1 MADTTKVTSKKITIW
16 VRGEKKPRALVVRKA
31 VFEEKLK
38 RFTLIEEIEK
48 NLNGDGVLPEGAG
61 LEAMVRLGFKKM
73 TYPSLV
79 TCTTGKVPTEAECY
93 QVDEDDLELWL
104 TTARELNPTW
114 FPSVTAET
122 EQESIEK
129 KEP

>member
-1 MADTTKVTSKKITIW
+1 MAEEIKVTSKEITIW
-16 VRGEKKPRALVVRKA
+16 VRGEKKPRTLVVRKA

-48 NLNGDGVLPEGAG
+48 NLNGEGVLPEGAG

-93 QVDEDDLELWL
+93 QVDEEDLELWL

-114 FPSVTAET
+114 FPVSTETAT
-122 EQESIEK
+122 ESIEK